1 MSGYS
6 CLAFRWFSPII
17 SKLNILFLGKRWKDY
32 NTSTCGRK
40 IVNNSYENIGWRFSS
55 IEFFKCMLFREQ
67 NTFRIHQPRWRKS
80 THDRTDRSQRWQQEN
95 CPFFPTEHKPTWS
108 LDRTPS
114 VPHHVRYH
122 RGYREHEQH
131 IPSPFVYFACSFVR
145 WWYFFVF
152 NICLPI
158 RTDNIIIVQRPP
170 AFAVLHFCTPRE
182 NLVPGGHAPL
192 IPRRVS
198 SSFVLSNR

>member
-55 IEFFKCMLFREQ
+55 IEFFKCMLFKEQ

-80 THDRTDRSQRWQQEN
+80 THDRTDRSQRRQQEN

-131 IPSPFVYFACSFVR
+131 IPSPLVYFACSFVR

-170 AFAVLHFCTPRE
+170 AFAVLHFCTPGG
-182 NLVPGGHAPL
+182 NLVPGGYAPL
-192 IPRRVS
+192 IPRRVPW
-198 SSFVLSNR
+198 VLSNR